1 MTPKHESQRGN
12 AGIAA
17 SEVTEN
23 CLAVFTAEVGKLLV
37 FGSNCQKT
45 KITGETEEV

>member
-17 SEVTEN
+17 SEVN